1 MNTEKINTA
10 KKVREALAEVNKLRT
25 FDNSGTPERADLD
38 HAAILLEKLSWE
50 IIANDIN
57 QLAGNIN
64 DSCLELKEL
73 GKKIELNYKKLKK
86 ISAQIQKTADVVG
99 VLVEIT
105 AKAIAAGII

>member
-25 FDNSGTPERADLD
+25 FDNLGTPERADLD
-38 HAAILLEKLSWE
+38 HAALLLENLSWE
-50 IIANDIN
+50 IIAKDIDY
-57 QLAGNIN
+57 LATNMN
-64 DSCLELKEL
+64 ESSKELKKL
-73 GKKIELNYKKLKK
+73 GKKIEMSYKKLKK
-86 ISAQIQKTADVVG
+86 TGTLIQKTADVVG